1 MYKKKKILII
11 LIVLLVVL
19 VSILLLRSLLEKK
32 QEENKTYSTIEDF
45 KTPKDVVNY
54 LGGEFIKQEESKAEG
69 FEADIYIKF
78 KVDLYTDKTSN
89 EEYYNKM
96 MDMISYSLNYNS
108 FRLIDDSREMLI
120 AVICDSKKGR
130 IKRKYI
136 NGDSNYF
143 GNAESQKN
151 LQQMKETKTTAL
163 EIQSKEL
170 IELLNNNW
178 KAAAINFGEKTG
190 EFNKY
195 DIYEQE
201 GIQVRTVYKKV
212 FNIVFKENYK
222 NPVINGITT
231 NMTEEQIKQILG
243 EPTIKSED
251 MQIFGYKGND
261 IYVFFSY
268 GDISIYR
275 VDKYDSI
282 EFAKLVEDYINK
294 SDVKSFVSGIT
305 DIWPDYDQYYYDDDF
320 VNLVYTLKGI
330 KIQFNVTKNHG
341 VIVHNNYEGQIIE
354 GMTTQNINT
363 NELHNKIFFKDT
375 NTMLENEITR
385 VNYYIPDPGGD

>member
-1 MYKKKKILII
+1 MCKKKKILII

-120 AVICDSKKGR
+120 AVICDSKNGR

-151 LQQMKETKTTAL
+151 LQQMRETKTTAL

-178 KAAAINFGEKTG
+178 KASSVKFGEKTG
-190 EFNKY
+190 TFNKY

-201 GIQVRTVYKKV
+201 GIQVRNVYKKV

-261 IYVFFSY
+261 IYVFFSQNR
-268 GDISIYR
+268 ISIYR
-275 VDKYDSI
+275 VEYYDTLEFEEIVKKYIEDK
-282 EFAKLVEDYINK
+282 
-294 SDVKSFVSGIT
+294 DVKKFVSSIT
-305 DIWPDYDQYYYDDDF
+305 DIWPDYDEYEYGSEYI
-320 VNLVYTLKGI
+320 NLEYSLKGI

-341 VIVHNNYEGQIIE
+341 VIIYNNCDKAIFREIDDKELKNNVFYKNKNAILANEEGQIRYE
-354 GMTTQNINT
+354 GSA
-363 NELHNKIFFKDT
+363 L
-375 NTMLENEITR
+375 
-385 VNYYIPDPGGD
+385 

>member
-1 MYKKKKILII
+1 MNKKKKMLII
-11 LIVLLVVL
+11 LIVLLIVL

-32 QEENKTYSTIEDF
+32 QEENKTYNTIEDF
-45 KTPKDVVNY
+45 KTPEDVVRY

-78 KVDLYTDKTSN
+78 KVDLYTGKTSN

-120 AVICDSKKGR
+120 AVICDSKNGR

-143 GNAESQKN
+143 GNVESQKN
-151 LQQMKETKTTAL
+151 LQQMKETKTTPM
-163 EIQSKEL
+163 EIQSPEL
-170 IELLNNNW
+170 IELINNNW
-178 KAAAINFGEKTG
+178 KASGVNFGTKTG
-190 EFNKY
+190 NFNKY
-195 DIYEQE
+195 DIYEAE
-201 GIQVRTVYKKV
+201 GIQVRNVYKKV
-212 FNIVFKENYK
+212 FNIVFKENYE
-222 NPVINGITT
+222 NPIINGITT
-231 NMTEEQIKQILG
+231 KTSIEEIKQILG
-243 EPTIKSED
+243 EPSIESED
-251 MQIFGYKGND
+251 MQIFGYKGKD

-275 VDKYDSI
+275 VDKYDST
-282 EFAKLVEDYINK
+282 EFAKLVEDYINGT
-294 SDVKSFVSGIT
+294 DVKTFVSGIT
-305 DIWPDYDQYYYDDDF
+305 DIWPDYDQYYYDEDF

-330 KIQFNVTKNHG
+330 KIQFNVTGNHG

-354 GMTTQNINT
+354 GMTIQNINT
-363 NELHNKIFFKDT
+363 NELHNKVFFEDT
-375 NTMLENEITR
+375 NTMIENEITR
-385 VNYYIPDPGGD
+385 SNYYIPDPS